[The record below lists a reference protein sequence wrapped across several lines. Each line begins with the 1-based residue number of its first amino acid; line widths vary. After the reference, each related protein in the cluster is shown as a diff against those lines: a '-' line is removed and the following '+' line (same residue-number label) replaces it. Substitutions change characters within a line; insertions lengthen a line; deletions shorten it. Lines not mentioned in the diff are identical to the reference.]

1 MANLQI
7 AELTPDNLFGAL
19 RLPPQA
25 DDVEPVAP
33 VAWSVAEAY
42 VNPTAWPR
50 VILDGEEVVGFVM
63 ANWNPDEEIPEF
75 RAGIWRL
82 NVAHEARKRG
92 VGRFAVEQV
101 AEEARRRGL
110 DRITVLWVPGP
121 DGPEEFYLRC
131 GFRKTGNLLFD
142 EVVGELLLG
151 DG

>member
-1 MANLQI
+1 MASLHLT
-7 AELTPDNLFGAL
+7 ELTADNLSGAL

-25 DDVEPVAP
+25 DDVEPVSP

-50 VILDGEEVVGFVM
+50 VILDGDEVVGFVM

-82 NVAHEARKRG
+82 NVAREARMRG

-101 AEEARRRGL
+101 ADEARRRGL

-121 DGPEEFYLRC
+121 DGPEGFYLSC
-131 GFRKTGNLLFD
+131 GFRKTGNIVFD
-142 EVVGELLLG
+142 EVAGELLLG
-151 DG
+151 

>member
-1 MANLQI
+1 MADLQL
-7 AELTPDNLFGAL
+7 AELTVDNLPAAL

-25 DDVEPVAP
+25 DDVEPVSP

-50 VILDGEEVVGFVM
+50 VVLDGDEVVGFVM
-63 ANWNPDEEIPEF
+63 ANWSPDEQIAEF

-82 NVAHEARKRG
+82 NVARAARMRG

-101 AEEARRRGL
+101 AAEARRRGL

-131 GFRKTGNLLFD
+131 GFRKTGNIVFD
-142 EVVGELLLG
+142 QVAGELLL
-151 DG
+151 

>member
-1 MANLQI
+1 MANLQL
-7 AELTPDNLFGAL
+7 AELTVDNLSDAL

-25 DDVEPVAP
+25 DDVEPVSP

-50 VILDGEEVVGFVM
+50 VILDGDEVVGFVM

-82 NVAHEARKRG
+82 NVAREARMRG

-101 AEEARRRGL
+101 ADEARRRGL

-131 GFRKTGNLLFD
+131 GFRKTGNIVFD
-142 EVVGELLLG
+142 EVAGELLLG
-151 DG
+151 

>member
-1 MANLQI
+1 MANLQL
-7 AELTPDNLFGAL
+7 AELTTDNLFGAV

-25 DDVEPVAP
+25 DDKEPVAP
-33 VAWSVAEAY
+33 VAWSIAEAY

-50 VILDGEEVVGFVM
+50 VVLDGDDVVGFVM

-82 NVAHEARKRG
+82 NVARDVRRRG
-92 VGRFAVEQV
+92 IGRFAVEQV
-101 AEEARRRGL
+101 AEEARRRGV

-142 EVVGELLLG
+142 EVVGELLL
-151 DG
+151 

>member
-7 AELTPDNLFGAL
+7 AELTTDNLFAAIQ
-19 RLPPQA
+19 LPPQPP
-25 DDVEPVAP
+25 DKEPVAP

-50 VILDGEEVVGFVM
+50 VVLDGDEVVGFVM

-82 NVAHEARKRG
+82 NVAREARKRG

-101 AEEARRRGL
+101 AEEGRRRGL

-131 GFRKTGNLLFD
+131 GFRKTGNILFD
-142 EVVGELLLG
+142 EVVGELLL
-151 DG
+151 

>member
-1 MANLQI
+1 MTNLRLT
-7 AELTPDNLFGAL
+7 ELTVDNLSDAL

-25 DDVEPVAP
+25 DDVEPVSP

-42 VNPTAWPR
+42 VHPTAWPR
-50 VILDGEEVVGFVM
+50 VILDGDELVGFVM

-82 NVAHEARKRG
+82 NVAREARMRG

-101 AEEARRRGL
+101 ADEARRRGL

-131 GFRKTGNLLFD
+131 GFHKTGNIVFD
-142 EVVGELLLG
+142 QVAGELLLG
-151 DG
+151 

>member
-1 MANLQI
+1 MANLQL
-7 AELTPDNLFGAL
+7 AELTVDNLPAAL

-25 DDVEPVAP
+25 DDVEPVSP

-50 VILDGEEVVGFVM
+50 VVLDGDDVVGFVM
-63 ANWNPDEEIPEF
+63 ANWNPGEEIPEF

-82 NVAHEARKRG
+82 NVAHEARTRG

-101 AEEARRRGL
+101 ADEARRRGL

-131 GFRKTGNLLFD
+131 GFRKTGNIVF
-142 EVVGELLLG
+142 EQVAGELLLG
-151 DG
+151 

>member
-1 MANLQI
+1 MTNLRLT
-7 AELTPDNLFGAL
+7 ELTVDNLSDAL

-25 DDVEPVAP
+25 DDVEPVSP

-42 VNPTAWPR
+42 VHPTAWPR
-50 VILDGEEVVGFVM
+50 VILDGDEVVGFVM

-82 NVAHEARKRG
+82 NVAREARMRG

-101 AEEARRRGL
+101 ADEARRRGL

-131 GFRKTGNLLFD
+131 GFHKTGNTVFD
-142 EVVGELLLG
+142 QVAGELLLG
-151 DG
+151 